1 MYYIPSHITNRQ
13 GTFVPRLTPG
23 SDHAG
28 TAGAEIG
35 KSSELGYQ
43 RNIVGIWNMECL
55 ANFLG
60 VDISNIED
68 IEELT
73 EDRTNLG

>member
-1 MYYIPSHITNRQ
+1 M
-13 GTFVPRLTPG
+13 
-23 SDHAG
+23 A
-28 TAGAEIG
+28 
-35 KSSELGYQ
+35 
-43 RNIVGIWNMECL
+43 CL

-73 EDRTNLG
+73 KMEDRTNLGQRGKGKSTITGGLVRR

>member
-1 MYYIPSHITNRQ
+1 MREQQEQKSGNR
-13 GTFVPRLTPG
+13 R
-23 SDHAG
+23 SWDHLRN
-28 TAGAEIG
+28 TWIF
-35 KSSELGYQ
+35 SFFLWISWGYQ
-43 RNIVGIWNMECL
+43 RNIVGIWNMACL

-73 EDRTNLG
+73 KMEDRTNLG

>member
-1 MYYIPSHITNRQ
+1 MSISW
-13 GTFVPRLTPG
+13 
-23 SDHAG
+23 
-28 TAGAEIG
+28 
-35 KSSELGYQ
+35 GYQ
-43 RNIVGIWNMECL
+43 RNIVGIWNMACL

-73 EDRTNLG
+73 KMEDRTNLG

>member
-1 MYYIPSHITNRQ
+1 M
-13 GTFVPRLTPG
+13 
-23 SDHAG
+23 
-28 TAGAEIG
+28 
-35 KSSELGYQ
+35 
-43 RNIVGIWNMECL
+43 GIWNMACL

-73 EDRTNLG
+73 KMEDRTNLG